1 MMQSHNKFAG
11 SDVALYGMFIS
22 VTIVLS
28 YLESIIPMPIPIPG
42 IKLGLANVVIIWLLY
57 SMGIKAAVIVSV
69 LRVLLSGFLFGNL
82 FSVVFSLVGAAL
94 SLSVMILL
102 KKFTKLSTVGVSIAG
117 AVMHNVGQIIVAII
131 VLENGL
137 IIYYLPYLIISG
149 VVTGIFIG
157 ILGAILYKK
166 IKILQTNVH
175 M

>member
-102 KKFTKLSTVGVSIAG
+102 KKLNIGQRISVFVGENHQKKSGIPTMG
-117 AVMHNVGQIIVAII
+117 GLIFIIPTFIITLFLLLTGKIEYSVNLII
-131 VLENGL
+131 VLF
-137 IIYYLPYLIISG
+137 
-149 VVTGIFIG
+149 VFI
-157 ILGAILYKK
+157 
-166 IKILQTNVH
+166 
-175 M
+175 

>member
-1 MMQSHNKFAG
+1 MMQSYNKFAS

-28 YLESIIPMPIPIPG
+28 YVESLIPMPFAIPG

-57 SMGIKAAVIVSV
+57 SMGIKAAIIVSV
-69 LRVLLSGFLFGNL
+69 LRVLLSGFLIGNL
-82 FSVVFSLVGAAL
+82 FSIVFSMVGAAL
-94 SLSVMILL
+94 SLTVMILL
-102 KKFTKLSTVGVSIAG
+102 KKFTKLSTVGVSNAG

-137 IIYYLPYLIISG
+137 IVYYLPYLIISG
-149 VVTGIFIG
+149 IVSGILIG
-157 ILGAILYKK
+157 ILGSILYKK